1 MQDSDK
7 STFLWSIEESG
18 DEFLNEDWR
27 RNRFVGTRVRF
38 MIGMNVNNCATSD
51 GTTGA
56 GTGGGT
62 GSRSRGREGHSSN
75 ATLNSD
81 GGRRQYNDQHQNN
94 HFREQQP
101 QKRQRSGQE
110 QQQQQAM
117 ASVTSTMQSTATII
131 PPDNDH
137 SNLKAKG
144 HYSSS
149 SSMELYF
156 AWFSAITFIGEL
168 FIGKHWSYVHRYVG
182 GGPEGQSQLIYS
194 CSIVYYGGWQQ
205 KQRMLRLISMLHRL
219 SISIGQQENYTKK

>member
-1 MQDSDK
+1 MINRPSCDPLK
-7 STFLWSIEESG
+7 NLENG
-18 DEFLNEDWR
+18 DEFLNEE
-27 RNRFVGTRVRF
+27 GIALCTCVRF

-62 GSRSRGREGHSSN
+62 GPRSRGREGGHSSN

-81 GGRRQYNDQHQNN
+81 GGRRQYNDQQQNN

-168 FIGKHWSYVHRYVG
+168 FIGKHWSYHDMCIDML
-182 GGPEGQSQLIYS
+182 EED
-194 CSIVYYGGWQQ
+194 
-205 KQRMLRLISMLHRL
+205 QRGTPINLFVFYCLLWGMTAKATTATI
-219 SISIGQQENYTKK
+219 N